1 MQGTTVISAA
11 RLLGLVKEPSPDA
24 DDFGIEID
32 DSMPTSLDTMVLTE
46 DHFDRGNTLGAM
58 SLPKGSLVIMIKR
71 DDRYMV
77 PNGTIPLHAGD
88 TLLLMRE
95 AEGEGSGVE

>member
-1 MQGTTVISAA
+1 MNAITSENILMTGSIVLI
-11 RLLGLVKEPSPDA
+11 DA
-24 DDFGIEID
+24 
-32 DSMPTSLDTMVLTE
+32 LDTMVLTE
-46 DHFDRGNTLGAM
+46 EHFDRGNTLGAM